1 MRKTWFKDIKM
12 MEIVSRKADLNLL
25 ISDFKVSDLNDYT
38 RSFKRKLGV
47 KEGKYLEEACFQK
60 NKQT

>member
-12 MEIVSRKADLNLL
+12 IQLVGRKADLNLL

-38 RSFKRKLGV
+38 SFFKRKMGV

-60 NKQT
+60 K